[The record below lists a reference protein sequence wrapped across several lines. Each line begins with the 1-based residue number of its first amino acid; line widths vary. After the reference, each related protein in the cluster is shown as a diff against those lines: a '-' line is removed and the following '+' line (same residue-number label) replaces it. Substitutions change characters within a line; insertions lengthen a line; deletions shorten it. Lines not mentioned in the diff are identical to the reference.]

1 MTITESSITLDFPDN
16 NCFRFEKCKGYKDIQ
31 NNFKEMDVCWY
42 EQITDTLYI
51 IELKDW
57 KDGKLIEERDPSVS
71 AQQIKEM
78 KEGISKFQIN
88 TLVKKSVDTVCMFM
102 SVLLE
107 RPYASNIQACAP
119 FQISKS
125 TKIKLLS
132 IINWTNSD
140 ISYIANVNTEYR
152 AKMNPYAK
160 LFGIQTFLVMT
171 KNQAVQKF
179 NWIA

>member
-1 MTITESSITLDFPDN
+1 MAITESSITLLFPDN
-16 NCFRFEKCKGYKDIQ
+16 NFFRFENCRGYKEIQ

-57 KDGKLIEERDPSVS
+57 KDGKLMEESDPSIS

-88 TLVKKSVDTVCMFM
+88 TLVKKSVDSVCMFM
-102 SVLLE
+102 SMLLE
-107 RPYASNIQACAP
+107 KPYSSNIQTCSP
-119 FQISKS
+119 FKISKS

-132 IINWTNSD
+132 IINWTSTD
-140 ISYIANVNTEYR
+140 VSYIANVNTEYR

-171 KNQAVQKF
+171 KAQALQKF
-179 NWIA
+179 DWIM

>member
-1 MTITESSITLDFPDN
+1 MIITESSITLDFPDN

-57 KDGKLIEERDPSVS
+57 KDGKLMEENDPNIS

-88 TLVKKSVDTVCMFM
+88 TQRVYVFVCVIRKTLCFQYSSMFTI
-102 SVLLE
+102 
-107 RPYASNIQACAP
+107 SNI
-119 FQISKS
+119 
-125 TKIKLLS
+125 
-132 IINWTNSD
+132 
-140 ISYIANVNTEYR
+140 
-152 AKMNPYAK
+152 
-160 LFGIQTFLVMT
+160 
-171 KNQAVQKF
+171 
-179 NWIA
+179 